1 MIRGKRNRTMLEPWL
16 IAIAFCQQN
25 FSSEQQAK
33 TVGASLGYKELDIG
47 YNQAA
52 QSWLEFR
59 SSYCQDTGF
68 KADFKT
74 KTRTFVK
81 RINKDVIQAMSACF
95 DAPGFHARIEQGSDI
110 HTFFISARYQGDVE
124 PVSKVQ
130 VSTLIVH
137 GGTCKGSDLKKGAW
151 VGSSTR
157 QILCTRKGDEAVDV
171 VLTAQANTIWTTPQ
185 GLPPI
190 LNPILKEPPPS
201 STSPARITIKAATEY
216 EASSSVNVKRGGP
229 PPACTPN
236 PDFLLNGVEGC
247 GKAANAAEFLFE
259 AKAAGTYR
267 LEVFY
272 AAASSRPVK
281 IVLNG
286 TTIDENGLKDPT
298 GSWDR
303 VDEAKPYVATV
314 RLLRGQNV
322 LRLSRGDV
330 FPHIRDIIF
339 TPVAV
344 TGQSV
349 TSFSN

>member
-1 MIRGKRNRTMLEPWL
+1 
-16 IAIAFCQQN
+16 
-25 FSSEQQAK
+25 
-33 TVGASLGYKELDIG
+33 
-47 YNQAA
+47 
-52 QSWLEFR
+52 
-59 SSYCQDTGF
+59 
-68 KADFKT
+68 
-74 KTRTFVK
+74 
-81 RINKDVIQAMSACF
+81 
-95 DAPGFHARIEQGSDI
+95 
-110 HTFFISARYQGDVE
+110 
-124 PVSKVQ
+124 
-130 VSTLIVH
+130 
-137 GGTCKGSDLKKGAW
+137 
-151 VGSSTR
+151 
-157 QILCTRKGDEAVDV
+157 
-171 VLTAQANTIWTTPQ
+171 
-185 GLPPI
+185 
-190 LNPILKEPPPS
+190 
-201 STSPARITIKAATEY
+201 
-216 EASSSVNVKRGGP
+216 VNVKRGGP